1 VSDGFLRG
9 ESVFFSGQKW
19 LFVSE
24 KVVKLLQVIVYVWF
38 IVETRNALLKKG
50 AKIHLIRRSR
60 PTRLILPS
68 AWLSTDFPNC
78 RNCRLY
84 STKPACQNR
93 RLGFMK
99 IAVAMS
105 GGVDSSAAAALL
117 KEQGH
122 ELVGFTMQLW
132 NQRRGISVDENGEPL
147 PSRCCSLDDVYD
159 ARRVAEGLGFPFY
172 VLNLEREFEKSVVEP
187 FVQSY
192 LDGET
197 PIPCV
202 ACNSR
207 LKFAS
212 LDKMAVSLGCDKVA
226 TGHYARVEYDEI
238 ADRYRLF
245 RGRSHWKDQ
254 SYFLWELNQEQLS
267 RSLFPLGEMEKE
279 AVRDIARVAD
289 LYVAEKQE
297 SQEIC
302 FVPDGKYSEFI
313 DRYLDHEGRTNEM
326 PASGEIVSTSGEV
339 VGSHSGIHRYT
350 VGQRRGLGIANEK
363 PLYVL
368 QIERAKNQII
378 VGEADELES
387 LEFTAKGVNWIAF
400 GEPTE
405 PVRAEVKVRYRHD
418 PARATIHPLAGN
430 CARIV
435 FDEPQRAITPGQAT
449 VFYDGDEVVGGGWIV
464 KL

>member
-1 VSDGFLRG
+1 
-9 ESVFFSGQKW
+9 
-19 LFVSE
+19 
-24 KVVKLLQVIVYVWF
+24 
-38 IVETRNALLKKG
+38 
-50 AKIHLIRRSR
+50 
-60 PTRLILPS
+60 
-68 AWLSTDFPNC
+68 
-78 RNCRLY
+78 
-84 STKPACQNR
+84 
-93 RLGFMK
+93 MK

-117 KEQGH
+117 REQGH

-132 NQRRGISVDENGEPL
+132 NQRRGISVDENGDPL

-172 VLNLEREFEKSVVEP
+172 VLNLEREFEESVVQP

-226 TGHYARVEYDEI
+226 TGHYARVEYDE
-238 ADRYRLF
+238 AANRYRLL
-245 RGRSHWKDQ
+245 RGRDHWKDQ
-254 SYFLWELNQEQLS
+254 SYFLWELTQEQLS
-267 RSLFPLGEMEKE
+267 RSMFPLGEMNKE
-279 AVRDIARVAD
+279 EARDIARDAD

-313 DRYLDHEGRTNEM
+313 DRYLDHEGRMNEM
-326 PASGEIVSTSGEV
+326 PASGDIVSTSGEV
-339 VGSHSGIHRYT
+339 IGSHEGIHRYT
-350 VGQRRGLGIANEK
+350 IGQRRGLGIANEK
-363 PLYVL
+363 PLYVV

-387 LEFTAKGVNWIAF
+387 LEFTARGVNWIAIDR
-400 GEPTE
+400 PTE
-405 PVRAEVKVRYRHD
+405 PVRAEVKVRYKHD
-418 PARATIHPLAGN
+418 PASATIYPLGENA
-430 CARIV
+430 ARIV
-435 FDEPQRAITPGQAT
+435 FDSPQRAITPGQAT
-449 VFYDGDEVVGGGWIV
+449 VFYNGDDVIGGGWIA

>member
-1 VSDGFLRG
+1 
-9 ESVFFSGQKW
+9 
-19 LFVSE
+19 
-24 KVVKLLQVIVYVWF
+24 
-38 IVETRNALLKKG
+38 
-50 AKIHLIRRSR
+50 
-60 PTRLILPS
+60 
-68 AWLSTDFPNC
+68 
-78 RNCRLY
+78 
-84 STKPACQNR
+84 
-93 RLGFMK
+93 MK

-117 KEQGH
+117 KRQGH

-132 NQRRGISVDENGEPL
+132 NQRRGISVDENGDPL

-159 ARRVAEGLGFPFY
+159 ARRVAESLGFPFY
-172 VLNLEREFEKSVVEP
+172 VLNLEKDFERDVVEP

-226 TGHYARVEYDEI
+226 TGHFARVEYDE
-238 ADRYRLF
+238 AANRYRLF
-245 RGRSHWKDQ
+245 RGKNYSKDQ
-254 SYFLWELNQEQLS
+254 SYFLWELNQDQLS
-267 RSLFPLGEMEKE
+267 RAYFPLGEMLKSE
-279 AVRDIARVAD
+279 VRDIARDAG
-289 LYVAEKQE
+289 LYTAEKQE

-313 DRYLDHEGRTNEM
+313 DRYLDHEGRSVESPTG
-326 PASGEIVSTSGEV
+326 GEIVTMAGET
-339 VGSHSGIHRYT
+339 VGNHTGIHRYT
-350 VGQRRGLGIANEK
+350 VGQRRGLGIAHEK

-378 VGEADELES
+378 VGEASDLDSTELT
-387 LEFTAKGVNWIAF
+387 LKGVNWVAF
-400 GEPTE
+400 DEPTK
-405 PVRAEVKVRYRHD
+405 PVRAKVRIRYRHE
-418 PARATIHPLAGN
+418 PAEATIDALSGD

-435 FDEPQRAITPGQAT
+435 FDEPQRAVTPGQAT
-449 VFYDGDEVVGGGWIV
+449 IFYDINGSDEVVGGGWIV
-464 KL
+464 RK